1 MGHVIIDNINTEYD
15 EGKNEIFARKD
26 PAELTLL
33 QDCLL
38 TQADRSVRL
47 YVK

>member
-15 EGKNEIFARKD
+15 EEKMKFLPERTLQNY
-26 PAELTLL
+26 LL